1 MRWLP
6 FQLNPDI
13 PDGGMPRQA
22 YIERKF
28 GPGGRNKYERVA
40 AVGKQVGIDF
50 AFDRIQVQP
59 NTVDA
64 HRLLHY
70 ADMQS
75 RQDEMAEALFRAY
88 FIEGGNIADRNTLA
102 DIAARA
108 GFDRAAVAEY
118 LASDTDREQVQAAD
132 VEARS
137 NGVEGVPFFIFN
149 HKIGVSG
156 AQEPETL
163 LQAMVQSLQ
172 DEPGAAA

>member
-13 PDGGMPRQA
+13 PEGGMSRQA

-28 GPGGRNKYERVA
+28 GPGGNKYERVA
-40 AVGKQVGIDF
+40 AVGRQVGIDF
-50 AFDRIQVQP
+50 AFDRILVQP

-64 HRLLHY
+64 HRLLRY
-70 ADMQS
+70 ADAQS

-88 FIEGGNIADRNTLA
+88 FIEGGNIADRNALA

-108 GFDRAAVAEY
+108 GFDRAAVAAY
-118 LASDTDREQVQAAD
+118 LASDADREQVRAAD
-132 VEARS
+132 IEARS

-149 HKIGVSG
+149 RKIGVSG

-163 LQAMVQSLQ
+163 LQAMVQAV
-172 DEPGAAA
+172 EEAGG